1 MERRLQYAGILVIL
15 GLMVEV
21 LCLFWTRPIAF
32 VIFLALGGL
41 LLGFGMCLYLFSL
54 VAKINPT
61 NLERER

>member
-1 MERRLQYAGILVIL
+1 MERRLQYSGILVIL

-41 LLGFGMCLYLFSL
+41 LLGFGMYLYLFSL

-61 NLERER
+61 NLERDR